1 MYGIANASDMSKK
14 FLLEVLYYN
23 LHQHLMDFKDTIL
36 KVQDDSR
43 FRVFKRFRNIST
55 WAKSTLSCCL

>member
-1 MYGIANASDMSKK
+1 MYGIANASDMAKK

-55 WAKSTLSCCL
+55 

>member
-23 LHQHLMDFKDTIL
+23 LHQLGDL
-36 KVQDDSR
+36 R
-43 FRVFKRFRNIST
+43 F
-55 WAKSTLSCCL
+55 LG

>member
-23 LHQHLMDFKDTIL
+23 LHQHLI
-36 KVQDDSR
+36 
-43 FRVFKRFRNIST
+43 VFKRHYFKGPR
-55 WAKSTLSCCL
+55 